1 MTISTHTLLDIV
13 VAIVTTVGIAV
24 TVSIALMA
32 AGALHQRAEARAA
45 KLRRHGAVPALDPTQ
60 LDAGRELVLR

>member
-24 TVSIALMA
+24 AVSLALMA
-32 AGALHQRAEARAA
+32 AGTMYQRAQARSARLRAGGAGPAA
-45 KLRRHGAVPALDPTQ
+45 QPTQ
-60 LDAGRELVLR
+60 LDAGRDLVLR